1 MYIIYI
7 IYYTY
12 SNKELVKVVSS
23 NYSRNYKGYNIRYNK
38 SLDSNSIGNCPIYI
52 HCISPIG
59 SHSTTSNS
67 SVSNY
72 SLEDP

>member
-7 IYYTY
+7 IHYTCN
-12 SNKELVKVVSS
+12 NKKLVKVVSS
-23 NYSRNYKGYNIRYNK
+23 NYNRNCKGYNIRYNK
-38 SLDSNSIGNCPIYI
+38 SLDSNSIGNCTIYT
-52 HCISPIG
+52 HSISPIR